1 MDLGG
6 SWAPFGRGLGQSGP
20 SFGHLLALFGRFVG
34 ALNQPFFKHRSKMGS
49 KRPFGSIL
57 EGFWEDSGRLWGG
70 FGEGLGRIWE
80 DVSREILINFVGSC
94 DPRAAPPTRLA
105 SQCAGV
111 SDPSAC

>member
-1 MDLGG
+1 MDLGR

-57 EGFWEDSGRLWGG
+57 NRFSRVLGG
-70 FGEGLGRIWE
+70 FGEDFGKGWAGFL
-80 DVSREILINFVGSC
+80 EIFQLFS
-94 DPRAAPPTRLA
+94 
-105 SQCAGV
+105 
-111 SDPSAC
+111 